1 MQGGKTMNG
10 CRTYLRKLSQPL
22 GTQRIQYPRRQI
34 SSIKPEKKKKKSGKE
49 VRVYAREISQ
59 GKLLTSWG
67 EAEDSWASRETSGS
81 FAFFTRLGFRGT
93 GTFFTEALV
102 TLGATT

>member
-10 CRTYLRKLSQPL
+10 CRTYLRKLSQPF

-34 SSIKPEKKKKKSGKE
+34 SSIKPKKKKKSGKE

-59 GKLLTSWG
+59 EKLLTSWG
-67 EAEDSWASRETSGS
+67 EAEDSWVSRETSGS
-81 FAFFTRLGFRGT
+81 LAFFEHLGYR
-93 GTFFTEALV
+93 A
-102 TLGATT
+102 

>member
-67 EAEDSWASRETSGS
+67 KLRIHGLIEKLRVLSPSSR
-81 FAFFTRLGFRGT
+81 AWGF
-93 GTFFTEALV
+93 
-102 TLGATT
+102 GAQEPSLQKPW